1 MTEQNTDAAPIERA
15 NNFPWPPVLL
25 VALIAAAAL
34 ATQTWPLPWPG
45 LNDSPAHWIGLG
57 FGLAG
62 IALIFWSI
70 RTLRKNGTT
79 YLPAGTASALVTTGP
94 YVRFRN
100 PIYLGDV
107 LVLLGTAEIT
117 KSIWFIGAA
126 LIFAVLVT
134 ILQIMPEERHLERQF
149 GDVYLEYKART
160 RRWI

>member
-1 MTEQNTDAAPIERA
+1 MTEQNADAAPTERA

-45 LNDSPAHWIGLG
+45 VNDSPAHWIGLA
-57 FGLAG
+57 FGVVGVFL
-62 IALIFWSI
+62 IAWSI
-70 RTLRKNGTT
+70 RTLTKKGTT
-79 YLPAGTASALVTTGP
+79 FLPAGSASVLVTTGP

-100 PIYLGDV
+100 PIYVGDA

-117 KSIWFIGAA
+117 KSIWFVGAA
-126 LIFAVLVT
+126 LVFVILVT
-134 ILQIMPEERHLERQF
+134 ILQIIPEERHLERQF
-149 GDVYLEYKART
+149 GDAYLEYKART